1 MKVNFVYDTDTLSP
15 LKSNITGQ
23 LEQPFHN
30 SPYWLEWG
38 FNINKHLLSDK
49 HWVPTRSILK
59 CNLTSV
65 TQGWD
70 LYSRVEILKNTP
82 YLIHMDIKL
91 DTAANCNIFILE
103 YDTWRVLG
111 KHSFNKND
119 QEWHSFTVEMLPS
132 ESPFIHLH
140 IGSVEGLLPTQE
152 EGSVFIKNLRAVS
165 ETTDTPVVNIMEQN
179 GSILYEYPSQVM
191 LQNILLSEID
201 EYKHDFNV
209 YPIVIKTSEY
219 VYCWPLLLL
228 SRKVVDLVNE
238 DRLKILFVC
247 SFEPIKDNILL
258 GDQIDFYSIHCQV
271 SKICGIQGIQRID
284 NIIFTA
290 TDSTIEERLEQ
301 YKEKLP
307 PDSPLIKFKD
317 INAYGHLVPKILHRE
332 KNIDWLEVY
341 CKNYTTKPYS
351 FLYLNNRMIYSRYV
365 LYKHMEYKQLLQY
378 GIFSWR
384 GFQQQ
389 LNRALPLPTYV
400 DASKDETRLKFKN
413 YVASNPDIEVRKIE
427 DDVLGLDFDPL
438 VHGAVVNSKWI
449 EDTYFS
455 VVTETHVGNMPSHVT
470 EKIYKLIFYCH
481 PFIVIGPKNHLATL
495 HRYGFK
501 TFPELF
507 DESYDS
513 MPDSFEKYDFITDQI
528 KFYTTDEGKKK
539 LEQIFPII
547 RSTLEYNRKH
557 LLSLSSDDIWNSLPE
572 LYE

>member
-1 MKVNFVYDTDTLSP
+1 LCS
-15 LKSNITGQ
+15 
-23 LEQPFHN
+23 
-30 SPYWLEWG
+30 
-38 FNINKHLLSDK
+38 
-49 HWVPTRSILK
+49 
-59 CNLTSV
+59 C
-65 TQGWD
+65 
-70 LYSRVEILKNTP
+70 VEEIVKNTP
-82 YLIHMDIKL
+82 YIIQMDIKL

-103 YDTWRVLG
+103 CDTWRVLG
-111 KHSFNKND
+111 KNSFNKND

-140 IGSVEGLLPTQE
+140 IGSVKGLLPTQE

-179 GSILYEYPSQVM
+179 GSIEYPLQAVM
-191 LQNILLSEID
+191 PPTILLSEID
-201 EYKHDFNV
+201 DYKHNFNV

-219 VYCWPLLLL
+219 NYCWPLLLL

-247 SFEPIKDNILL
+247 SFEPIK

-271 SKICGIQGIQRID
+271 SYLCILQRIQRID
-284 NIIFTA
+284 NIIFAA

-307 PDSPLIKFKD
+307 ANSLSIKFKD
-317 INAYGHLVPKILHRE
+317 INAYGHIVTKILHRE
-332 KNIDWLEVY
+332 KNIDWLSVY
-341 CKNYTTKPYS
+341 CDNYTTKPYS
-351 FLYLNNRMIYSRYV
+351 FLYLNNRMTYHRYV

-378 GIFSWR
+378 GISSWR
-384 GFQQQ
+384 GFI
-389 LNRALPLPTYV
+389 NNKGYPFNAPVY
-400 DASKDETRLKFKN
+400 KDDIEDDTRLKFKN
-413 YVASNPDIEVRKIE
+413 YVISNPDIEVRTIE
-427 DDVLGLDFDPL
+427 NDPIELIKDPL
-438 VHGAVVNSKWI
+438 INGALVNSKWI
-449 EDTYFS
+449 EDTFFS
-455 VVTETHVGNMPSHVT
+455 IVTETHPTGSEYTSSHVT

-557 LLSLSSDDIWNSLPE
+557 LLSLSSGDIWNSLPE